1 SPSAP
6 APLVPRPGAM
16 LARSARPDLR
26 VRRELLWRGVRA
38 HGGRYEDGEGLGEA
52 EHDVRIVLDEQHG
65 DLRIEPA
72 DNIEDQ
78 VALGRR
84 YASGRFVEQKE
95 LRPLG
100 EGERD
105 LDQALAPIWQLTDR
119 LERVVGERQGLEMAE
134 CLVDHR
140 LLAAHRPPQVIAGTG
155 ALANHEAQV
164 LEHGQS

>member
-1 SPSAP
+1 MVRP
-6 APLVPRPGAM
+6 AAVILAQIDRPH
-16 LARSARPDLR
+16 LR
-26 VRRELLWRGVRA
+26 VRRDLLWRALRQ
-38 HGGRYEDGEGLGEA
+38 HGARYEDGDALGEA
-52 EHDVRIVLDEQHG
+52 EHDVHIVLDDQHG

-119 LERVVGERQGLEMAE
+119 
-134 CLVDHR
+134 
-140 LLAAHRPPQVIAGTG
+140 
-155 ALANHEAQV
+155 
-164 LEHGQS
+164 